1 MDPAGQ
7 TGWRGAVFALLR
19 SYLADLRGW
28 GARLATGYAVAA
40 GMLLAGVLA
49 IFAAI
54 AVGVGALFHLV
65 AVRYGIDWAYA
76 AIGGGLFIV
85 GLTLLGVGW
94 AVLRQPAATFP
105 RPRRQAQ
112 AARRMMVRPAV
123 LGAVTRLYEA
133 KANGADPVTK
143 VLIGVAATLLLSW
156 VVASHLQSRSQG
168 NRVRR

>member
-1 MDPAGQ
+1 MDPADEP
-7 TGWRGAVFALLR
+7 GWRGAIFALLQ
-19 SYLADLRGW
+19 SYLADLRRW

-54 AVGVGALFHLV
+54 AVGIGALFHV
-65 AVRYGIDWAYA
+65 VTVRYGIDWAYA
-76 AIGGGLFIV
+76 AIGGGLLIA
-85 GLTLLGVGW
+85 GLGLLGVGW
-94 AVLRQPAATFP
+94 VVLRRPAPTFP

-112 AARRMMVRPAV
+112 AAKRMMVRPAV

-133 KANGADPVTK
+133 KASKADPVTK
-143 VLIGVAATLLLSW
+143 VLIGAAATLLLSW
-156 VVASHLQSRSQG
+156 VVATHLQSRSQG